1 MEENVKR
8 NGRKKFG
15 PEEKWRIYVETSV
28 PGVQI
33 GEVLR
38 KYGMYPAELAKIRK
52 QVEEGAKKE
61 LGRNKYRKKPESVD
75 YNEYEKIK
83 TELSAKE
90 KALAE
95 MGQEYLILKKKV
107 NLE

>member
-8 NGRKKFG
+8 NKRKKRG
-15 PEEKWRIYVETSV
+15 PNEMFQIYQETSA
-28 PGVQI
+28 PGAKV
-33 GEVLR
+33 GEILR
-38 KYGMYPAELAKIRK
+38 RYGMYPADLTKIR
-52 QVEEGAKKE
+52 QRVEKGAKEE
-61 LGRNKYRKKPESVD
+61 LGRNRYRKKPLYVD
-75 YNEYEKIK
+75 YNEHEMLKK
-83 TELSAKE
+83 ELAAKE